1 MINCEKSE
9 ERMMDILYGEEV
21 NPRLCFE
28 FFRHLEDCPGC
39 TREYLELLETREML
53 AQWKVEHLGATN
65 LKSSQPTSAF
75 GYFLNRIRWWPALQR
90 IAAGFLIIV
99 GVFSI
104 LQYMGYLGGQR
115 LVVPE
120 QQLTE
125 MVHDMIVAQQVQER
139 QLTLKALL
147 AVKEDVELQQ
157 RVNFQEL
164 QGYLIS
170 LERRYVDNLE
180 ENNHYLRTLLSR

>member
-1 MINCEKSE
+1 MMNCEKSE

-21 NPRLCFE
+21 NPRLCFD

-53 AQWKVEHLGATN
+53 AQWKVEHLQAN
-65 LKSSQPTSAF
+65 NMKSIQPTSAF
-75 GYFLNRIRWWPALQR
+75 GYFLNGIRWWPALQR

-120 QQLTE
+120 QQLTQ

-139 QLTLKALL
+139 RLTLKALL

-164 QGYLIS
+164 QRYLIS
-170 LERRYVDNLE
+170 LEGRYVDNLE